1 MKVLPATI
9 YPKTETEIQP
19 RYSKCCKQFLDN
31 LKITTV
37 KVSTKPKRKAP
48 PNIIGNLSGSKNQ
61 EILHTTSCKKA
72 LKLNTPI
79 PPPIPSTST
88 SNKENNQPL
97 PSNLSPSE
105 DEMGITAD
113 ESLCCVCQRN
123 MPVALQSVYIIES
136 VHWAQCDRCGH
147 WIHLKYCCKTMCLK
161 RGSEILRPH
170 CEET

>member
-9 YPKTETEIQP
+9 YPKTETENQP
-19 RYSKCCKQFLDN
+19 SDSKCNEQFLEN

-61 EILHTTSCKKA
+61 EIFQTTSCKKT

-88 SNKENNQPL
+88 SNKENNQAHTP
-97 PSNLSPSE
+97 NFSPSE

-113 ESLCCVCQRN
+113 ESLCCV
-123 MPVALQSVYIIES
+123 
-136 VHWAQCDRCGH
+136 
-147 WIHLKYCCKTMCLK
+147 
-161 RGSEILRPH
+161 
-170 CEET
+170 